1 MSAFERFSHR
11 LAFWPVHCA
20 ALLLAL
26 VVLSAPAASVA
37 APGDRSKLW
46 DTCRKDDGEAGL
58 AACMAIIN
66 TRGIPARE
74 RATAYYNRCYNYIM
88 RHDYR
93 NALAN
98 CDRALED
105 NPSYVD
111 AWMNRTLIRSG
122 LGQLDLAVR
131 DATQALAVASA
142 SRAAARLFVRDA
154 ATLLSANA
162 SALFG
167 STFNSAFNTP
177 RASELRFSATRLLPC
192 SRPMSEAA
200 FACEKLP
207 VILLARAFPTWMS
220 ASSGRPAWSRK
231 SAWWT
236 RL

>member
-1 MSAFERFSHR
+1 MSAFERLAQR
-11 LAFWPVHCA
+11 LAFRPMHCMA
-20 ALLLAL
+20 FLLTLVALL
-26 VVLSAPAASVA
+26 PAVAAFAA

-58 AACMAIIN
+58 TACMAIIN

-131 DATQALAVASA
+131 DATQALAVATNNSDAPAPCATAPRRWCGAVA
-142 SRAAARLFVRDA
+142 SRRAVPIWTTRPGCSPEISTILSTRPTSCCKPAAPRKRSSRSGKPAPARSRAIFRNPRPPL
-154 ATLLSANA
+154 TSACC
-162 SALFG
+162 
-167 STFNSAFNTP
+167 T
-177 RASELRFSATRLLPC
+177 
-192 SRPMSEAA
+192 
-200 FACEKLP
+200 
-207 VILLARAFPTWMS
+207 ARA
-220 ASSGRPAWSRK
+220 
-231 SAWWT
+231 WW
-236 RL
+236 R